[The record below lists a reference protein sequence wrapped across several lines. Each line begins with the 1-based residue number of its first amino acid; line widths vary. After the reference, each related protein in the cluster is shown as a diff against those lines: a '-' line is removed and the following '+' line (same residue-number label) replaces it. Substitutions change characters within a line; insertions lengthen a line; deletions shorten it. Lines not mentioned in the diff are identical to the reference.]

1 MKNKLVI
8 IIVGVLGLVLVF
20 IGVGFVFLK
29 SIGYVKKDLQKQ
41 LRKIQE
47 EEISHE
53 NANEIME
60 FYISNE
66 DELKE
71 EKITKTLLIASDEN
85 GEYIVRVELESNP
98 GEYKQTT
105 MNYLGDGKWKVN
117 FPLEDSSN
125 YDEDKYTMSWPE
137 DIELD

>member
-1 MKNKLVI
+1 MKNKLI
-8 IIVGVLGLVLVF
+8 IIVGILGIVFVF
-20 IGVGFVFLK
+20 IGISFVFLK
-29 SIGYVKKDLQKQ
+29 PVSKSDEPKQ
-41 LRKIQE
+41 LRKISE

-66 DELKE
+66 ADLKD

-85 GEYIVRVELESNP
+85 GEYLVRVELESNP
-98 GEYKQTT
+98 GEFKQTT

-117 FPLEDSSN
+117 FPLEDSSD
-125 YDEDKYTMSWPE
+125 YLEDKYTMFWPE

>member
-8 IIVGVLGLVLVF
+8 IIVGVLGLVLVL
-20 IGVGFVFLK
+20 IGVGSMFLEPASK
-29 SIGYVKKDLQKQ
+29 TEELKQ

-66 DELKE
+66 DELKG

-85 GEYIVRVELESNP
+85 GEYLVRVELESNP

-117 FPLEDSSN
+117 FPLEDSSD
-125 YDEDKYTMSWPE
+125 YDEDKYTMFWPE

>member
-29 SIGYVKKDLQKQ
+29 PTSKTEEPKQ

-85 GEYIVRVELESNP
+85 GKYIVRVELESNP

>member
-1 MKNKLVI
+1 MKNKLI
-8 IIVGVLGLVLVF
+8 IIVGILGIVFVF
-20 IGVGFVFLK
+20 IGISFVFLK
-29 SIGYVKKDLQKQ
+29 PVSKSDEPKQ
-41 LRKIQE
+41 LRKISE

-66 DELKE
+66 ADLKD

-85 GEYIVRVELESNP
+85 GEYLVRVELESNP
-98 GEYKQTT
+98 GEFKQTT

-117 FPLEDSSN
+117 FPLEDSSD
-125 YDEDKYTMSWPE
+125 YPEDKYTMFWPE

>member
-1 MKNKLVI
+1 M
-8 IIVGVLGLVLVF
+8 
-20 IGVGFVFLK
+20 FLK
-29 SIGYVKKDLQKQ
+29 PTSKTEEPKQ

-105 MNYLGDGKWKVN
+105 MKYLGDGKWKVN